1 MNLPSRIRGHAPQL
15 TTLMLCALSAAELIR
30 GALALRSEHAER
42 PASRSAPPHDTRMA
56 LDTQHIVAAHLFGMV
71 ESAVPISELH
81 AANAN
86 LRLDGTLATEDPRRG
101 LAIIHDGQAPKFYSV
116 GGVVDG
122 ASLERVYWDHVI
134 LSRAGVLEILKLP
147 RPGGSLQ
154 RGALTAS
161 ASASA
166 PAARGFFV
174 DSQGRAVDKQPGKF
188 DGIIRTIQTMDPQ
201 TGKMRGFVV
210 YPVGN
215 GAPLHLLGLSPADL
229 ITAINGTPLDD
240 PKRAQEILAQIQ
252 SSDSANVTIERQNQ
266 KMDLV
271 VNVAAAT
278 ERVPAIAEE
287 P

>member
-1 MNLPSRIRGHAPQL
+1 MNFPRL
-15 TTLMLCALSAAELIR
+15 TTLMLCALAAAELIR
-30 GALALRSEHAER
+30 GALVLRGEPVER
-42 PASRSAPPHDTRMA
+42 PMPRSSPPHDRRMA
-56 LDTQHIVAAHLFGMV
+56 LDTKGIVAAHLFGVV
-71 ESAVPISELH
+71 ESAAPIGELH

-86 LRLDGTLATEDPRRG
+86 LRLDGTLATTDPRRG

-154 RGALTAS
+154 RGALVAS
-161 ASASA
+161 TSAAA
-166 PAARGFFV
+166 PAARGIFV
-174 DSQGRAVDKQPGKF
+174 DSQGQAVDKQPGRF

-229 ITAINGTPLDD
+229 ITSINGTPLDD
-240 PKRAQEILAQIQ
+240 PKRAQAILAQIQ

-271 VNVAAAT
+271 LNVAAAT
-278 ERVPAIAEE
+278 EKAPAAIAEE

>member
-1 MNLPSRIRGHAPQL
+1 MNFPRL
-15 TTLMLCALSAAELIR
+15 TTLMLCALAAAELIR
-30 GALALRSEHAER
+30 GALVLRGERVER
-42 PASRSAPPHDTRMA
+42 PTPRSSPPHDTRMA
-56 LDTQHIVAAHLFGMV
+56 LDSRQIVAAHLFGVV
-71 ESAVPISELH
+71 ESAAPIGELH

-86 LRLDGTLATEDPRRG
+86 LRLDGTLATADPRRG

-116 GGVVDG
+116 GGIVAG

-147 RPGGSLQ
+147 RPDGSLQ
-154 RGALTAS
+154 RGALVAATS
-161 ASASA
+161 AAA
-166 PAARGFFV
+166 PAAHGFFV
-174 DSQGRAVDKQPGKF
+174 DSQGRVVDTQPGKF

-229 ITAINGTPLDD
+229 ITSINGTPLDD

-271 VNVAAAT
+271 LNVAAAT
-278 ERVPAIAEE
+278 EKAPAIIAEE